1 MHAWCTLY
9 FWMYFVPLDV
19 LCTFTFE
26 NTTPKGTLT
35 CRNQYFFYEKWKKG
49 TQYIQKYIYVL
60 LDVLCTFDCTL
71 YFK

>member
-1 MHAWCTLY
+1 MRG
-9 FWMYFVPLDV
+9 V
-19 LCTFTFE
+19 LCTFGCTLYLWMYFALLLLKVQS
-26 NTTPKGTLT
+26 TPEGTLT
-35 CRNQYFFYEKWKKG
+35 RRNQDYFYKKWKKG